1 MQLSILVFAPL
12 IHFFF
17 SVDMLTASIYWNIIS
32 FILGTI
38 IVLDLMRKDFILES
52 QFSNTSFG
60 RILLWIFV
68 GFWMAYFAQAISVMI
83 EFYVLK
89 IDVGSENTDAIVDLA
104 RMNSLFIIIPAIV
117 GPIRS
122 EEHTSELQSRGHL

>member
-1 MQLSILVFAPL
+1 
-12 IHFFF
+12 
-17 SVDMLTASIYWNIIS
+17 
-32 FILGTI
+32 
-38 IVLDLMRKDFILES
+38 MRKDFILES

-89 IDVGSENTDAIVDLA
+89 IDVGSENTDAIVNLA

-117 GPIRS
+117 GPIL
-122 EEHTSELQSRGHL
+122 EELVFRKVIFGSLNKKMNFFWARLLTFFHFSAIDLGFFNFFIYIFLGFVFSFF